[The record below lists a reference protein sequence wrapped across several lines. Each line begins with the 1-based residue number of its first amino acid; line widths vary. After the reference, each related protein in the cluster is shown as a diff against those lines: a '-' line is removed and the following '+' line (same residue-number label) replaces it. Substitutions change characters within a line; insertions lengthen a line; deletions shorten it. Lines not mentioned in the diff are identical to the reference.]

1 MNHDGRAAAD
11 PDVRDGMPRP
21 RLAPAEGPRPGFP
34 GRPAP
39 GRGSP
44 TAEREQR
51 TRRHWLREP
60 RSAVWLVL
68 ALILGIGGGRRLRW
82 SLRARR
88 AVARLAD
95 PAVTPDEIEATA
107 AFGREG
113 AWELLRIFSTPGSNT
128 SRDAA
133 GRALAQLWKDN
144 QLVAEEEQA
153 VVRRGFAVEWK
164 ARRRYPRA
172 LHAEIP
178 FRASY
183 GVPFLGDD
191 DDTERI
197 RAADLEWSH
206 RVVGA
211 RRATLENASPWSRG
225 GGEVAFSIFP
235 DDFPTN
241 GPHRLV
247 LQSRVRTAGLP
258 DAWELDLP
266 HVPFSFDFDP
276 VLRPDAI
283 LTLPDAT
290 RDVEIAGAIRL
301 RSAEHDDEAPA
312 RLVPMGD
319 DWVLRNPPR
328 LVVETPLVCDLAHAV
343 SIELEGVDG
352 RLAAGRVIVSG
363 QGFPREKAGAPATSE
378 ITFELQPIAGPIGG
392 AIERPGTRRI
402 RAILDADPQLGW
414 ADPDVRAVWPG
425 SVATDW
431 VEVEIIR
438 R

>member
-1 MNHDGRAAAD
+1 MKHDGRAAAD
-11 PDVRDGMPRP
+11 PDGRDRMP
-21 RLAPAEGPRPGFP
+21 LALWAQAEGPRPVRER
-34 GRPAP
+34 RPAP
-39 GRGSP
+39 GRGGQ
-44 TAEREQR
+44 AAVGEQR

-95 PAVTPDEIEATA
+95 PDVTPEEIEAAA

-113 AWELLRIFSTPGSNT
+113 AWELLRIFSTSSSDAT
-128 SRDAA
+128 RDAA
-133 GRALAQLWKDN
+133 GRALARLWKDN
-144 QLVAEEEQA
+144 QLVAEEEKA
-153 VVRRGFAVEWK
+153 VVRRGFAVDWK

-178 FRASY
+178 FRAGY

-191 DDTERI
+191 DDNERI

-206 RVVGA
+206 RVIGA
-211 RRATLENASPWSRG
+211 RRATLENASPWTRG
-225 GGEVAFSIFP
+225 GGEVVFSILP

-266 HVPFSFDFDP
+266 HVPFTFDFDP
-276 VLRPDAI
+276 VLRTEAI
-283 LTLPDAT
+283 LTLPDAA
-290 RDVEIAGAIRL
+290 RDAEIAGAIHL
-301 RSAEHDDEAPA
+301 RPAEQEDSAPA
-312 RLVPMGD
+312 RLVPLGN

-328 LVVETPLVCDLAHAV
+328 LVIATPLPCDLAHAV
-343 SIELEGVDG
+343 SIELEGIEG

-363 QGFPREKAGAPATSE
+363 QGFPRARSGAPTSSE
-378 ITFELQPIAGPIGG
+378 LTFELQPVAGPIRGV
-392 AIERPGTRRI
+392 IERPGTRRI

-431 VEVEIIR
+431 VETEIIR